1 MSLLLWIILFTLL
14 GGVLSVLAASV
25 FLLLPERTRT
35 DLLPHF
41 VSFAIGALLGAA
53 LLALLPHALA
63 APGVEDYHVITGTV
77 LLGLFAFFLL
87 EKLVIWRHC
96 HHEVCEVHAPD
107 EHQDHDHE
115 REHAQK
121 EAIGTMV
128 LVGDGLHNLVDGVLI
143 AAAFLTDFHLGV
155 VTALAVASHEI
166 PQEVG
171 DFALLLHSGF
181 TRRKAFFYNVLSSLT
196 TVIGGVV
203 AYYALGE
210 AEQALPYVLAVAAS
224 SFLYIAV
231 ADLIP
236 GLHKRLEVKVTL
248 QQLLLIAAGVTVI
261 YLAHST
267 LH

>member
-14 GGVLSVLAASV
+14 GGVLSVIAASV
-25 FLLLPERTRT
+25 FLLLPERIRV

-77 LLGLFAFFLL
+77 LLGLFGFFLL
-87 EKLVIWRHC
+87 EKMVIWRHC

-107 EHQDHDHE
+107 EHYDH
-115 REHAQK
+115 EHAQK
-121 EAIGTMV
+121 QAIGTMV

-155 VTALAVASHEI
+155 VTALAVAAHEI

-181 TRRKAFFYNVLSSLT
+181 TRRKAFVYNIISSLT

-203 AYYALGE
+203 AYHALGD

-236 GLHKRLEVKVTL
+236 GLHKRLELKVTL

-261 YLAHST
+261 HLAHST

>member
-1 MSLLLWIILFTLL
+1 MPLLLWIILFTLL

-63 APGVEDYHVITGTV
+63 APGVEDDHVITGTV

-107 EHQDHDHE
+107 EQHDHDL
-115 REHAQK
+115 EHARKQ
-121 EAIGTMV
+121 AIGTMV

-181 TRRKAFFYNVLSSLT
+181 TRRKAFFFNVLSSLT

-203 AYYALGE
+203 AFYALGE
-210 AEQALPYVLAVAAS
+210 AQQALPYVLAVAAS

-236 GLHKRLEVKVTL
+236 GLHKRLELKVTL